1 MPGASAMA
9 EATCLWCEK
18 PFPPRRGG
26 SPQRFCSAKH
36 RSLFWSALRR
46 WGERTVAAG
55 ILTIADIRNS
65 DPTAC
70 TLPGAAISPPPLSQG
85 GVQPGEVLDA
95 GEIVEDKPS
104 GAQPGPE
111 PTQPFEVDPVHFW
124 GPRLSLW
131 LSRRIW
137 APGWGAAAGP
147 RWLPG
152 AGLPAVTRTC
162 QSGRTC
168 GSVPDRLPTNHCLL
182 RVLARRQILP
192 HRFEQLLQERQPLFA
207 RHRL

>member
-1 MPGASAMA
+1 MRAHAMAASVTGASRCVMCVMPGPSAMA

-137 APGWGAAAGP
+137 APGWGP
-147 RWLPG
+147 RPDQDGCL
-152 AGLPAVTRTC
+152 
-162 QSGRTC
+162 
-168 GSVPDRLPTNHCLL
+168 VPDYLL
-182 RVLARRQILP
+182 
-192 HRFEQLLQERQPLFA
+192 
-207 RHRL
+207 